1 MISWTECLYVK
12 FTAGIFYT
20 RSGKCIDFQLT
31 VMSRCHRAD
40 FPLVQVGQ
48 NGSCKCSSFGWI
60 GSGAEL
66 IEQHKRVLIHVLQ
79 EGNDIGHMRREGT
92 ETLLDTLLIADIRI
106 HFVEQRQ
113 F

>member
-1 MISWTECLYVK
+1 MLGNFQYCNPTKLYFGEQS
-12 FTAGIFYT
+12 FTFLKEELQKYGP
-20 RSGKCIDFQLT
+20 KVQL
-31 VMSRCHRAD
+31 S
-40 FPLVQVGQ
+40 
-48 NGSCKCSSFGWI
+48 WI